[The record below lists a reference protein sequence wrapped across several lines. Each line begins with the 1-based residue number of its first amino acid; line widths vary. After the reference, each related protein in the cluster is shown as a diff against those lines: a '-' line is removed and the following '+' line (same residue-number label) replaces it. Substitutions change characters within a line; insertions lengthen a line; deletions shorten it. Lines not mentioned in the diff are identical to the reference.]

1 VMNNMP
7 APIIHVIDDDAPLRT
22 AMYRLLL
29 ACGYR
34 VLTYES
40 ASEFIENPLPDE
52 LSCILLDVN
61 MPAMS
66 GFQLQEYLNKVNSHI
81 PIVFLTAHGDISL
94 SVRAM
99 KAGAENF
106 LSKPVQKDDLLV
118 AIEGALEHYRKTM
131 DESGNLSHVRLCYA
145 RLTAREIEVFNL
157 VVRGQLNKQI
167 AFQLGN
173 SERTI
178 KSQRSKVME
187 KMEVTSVAQLV
198 LAARQLG
205 AV

>member
-1 VMNNMP
+1 MNDMP
-7 APIIHVIDDDAPLRT
+7 APLIHVIDDDAPLRT

-34 VLTYES
+34 VFTYES
-40 ASEFIENPLPDE
+40 ASQFIENPLPDE

-66 GFQLQEYLNKVNSHI
+66 GFQLQEYLNQVNSHI

-106 LSKPVQKDDLLV
+106 LSKPVQKDDLLI
-118 AIEGALEHYRKTM
+118 AIEGALEHYRKTI
-131 DESGNLSHVRLCYA
+131 DESGNLSHLRQCYA
-145 RLTAREIEVFNL
+145 RLTAREIEVFNM

-178 KSQRSKVME
+178 KSQRSSIME

-205 AV
+205 VV

>member
-1 VMNNMP
+1 MNDMP
-7 APIIHVIDDDAPLRT
+7 APLIHVIDDDAPLRT

-34 VLTYES
+34 VFTYES
-40 ASEFIENPLPDE
+40 ASQFIENPLPEE

-61 MPAMS
+61 MPTMS
-66 GFQLQEYLNKVNSHI
+66 GFQLQEYLNKINSHI

-106 LSKPVQKDDLLV
+106 LSKPVQKDELLI
-118 AIEGALEHYRKTM
+118 AIEGALEHYRKTI
-131 DESGNLSHVRLCYA
+131 DESGNLSHLRLCYA
-145 RLTAREIEVFNL
+145 RLTAREIEVFNM

-178 KSQRSKVME
+178 KSQRSSIME

-205 AV
+205 TV

>member
-1 VMNNMP
+1 MTDMP
-7 APIIHVIDDDAPLRT
+7 APLIHVIDDDAPLRT

-34 VLTYES
+34 VFTYES
-40 ASEFIENPLPDE
+40 ASQFIETPLPDE
-52 LSCILLDVN
+52 PSCILLDVN
-61 MPAMS
+61 MPTMS

-106 LSKPVQKDDLLV
+106 LSKPVQKDALLI
-118 AIEGALEHYRKTM
+118 AIEGALEHYRKTI
-131 DESGNLSHVRLCYA
+131 DESGNLSHLRQCYA
-145 RLTAREIEVFNL
+145 KLTAREIEVFNM

-178 KSQRSKVME
+178 KSQRSSIME

>member
-1 VMNNMP
+1 MSEMP

-34 VLTYES
+34 VFTYES
-40 ASEFIENPLPDE
+40 AAQFIETPPPDD

-61 MPAMS
+61 MPTMS
-66 GFQLQEYLNKVNSHI
+66 GFQLQEYLNKVHSHI

-99 KAGAENF
+99 KAGADNF
-106 LSKPVQKDDLLV
+106 LSKPVQKDDLLI
-118 AIEGALEHYRKTM
+118 AIEGALEHYRKTR
-131 DESGNLSHVRLCYA
+131 DESGNLSHLRLCYA
-145 RLTAREIEVFNL
+145 RLTAREIEVFSL

-198 LAARQLG
+198 LVAKQLG
-205 AV
+205 YI

>member
-1 VMNNMP
+1 
-7 APIIHVIDDDAPLRT
+7 LRT

-34 VLTYES
+34 VFTYES
-40 ASEFIENPLPDE
+40 ASQFIENPLPEE

-61 MPAMS
+61 MPTMS
-66 GFQLQEYLNKVNSHI
+66 GFQLQEYLNKINSHI

-106 LSKPVQKDDLLV
+106 LSKPVQKDELLI
-118 AIEGALEHYRKTM
+118 AIEGALEHYRKTI
-131 DESGNLSHVRLCYA
+131 DESGNLSHLRLCYA
-145 RLTAREIEVFNL
+145 RLTAREIEVFNM

-178 KSQRSKVME
+178 KSQRSSIME

-205 AV
+205 TV

>member
-1 VMNNMP
+1 MSSMP
-7 APIIHVIDDDAPLRT
+7 VPIIHVIDDDAPLRT

-34 VLTYES
+34 VSTYAS
-40 ASEFIENPLPDE
+40 ASEFVESPLPDE
-52 LSCILLDVN
+52 LSCILLDIN
-61 MPAMS
+61 MPTMS
-66 GFQLQEYLNKVNSHI
+66 GFQLQEYLNKINSHI

-106 LSKPVQKDDLLV
+106 LSKPVQKDDLLI
-118 AIEGALEHYRKTM
+118 AIEGALERYRQTV
-131 DESGNLSHVRLCYA
+131 DEYGNLSQLRQRYA
-145 RLTAREIEVFNL
+145 RLSAREIEVFNM

-178 KSQRSKVME
+178 KSQRSSIME
-187 KMEVTSVAQLV
+187 KMELTSVAQLV

-205 AV
+205 CI

>member
-1 VMNNMP
+1 MP
-7 APIIHVIDDDAPLRT
+7 APLIHVIDDDAPLRT

-34 VLTYES
+34 VFTYES
-40 ASEFIENPLPDE
+40 ASQFIENPLPDE

-66 GFQLQEYLNKVNSHI
+66 GFQLQEYLNQVNSHI

-106 LSKPVQKDDLLV
+106 LSKPVQKDDLLI
-118 AIEGALEHYRKTM
+118 AIEGALEHYRKTI
-131 DESGNLSHVRLCYA
+131 DESGNLSHLRQCYA
-145 RLTAREIEVFNL
+145 RLTAREIEVFNM

-178 KSQRSKVME
+178 KSQRSSIME

-205 AV
+205 VV

>member
-1 VMNNMP
+1 MNNMP
-7 APIIHVIDDDAPLRT
+7 APLIHVIDDDAPLRT

-40 ASEFIENPLPDE
+40 ASEFIENPLHDE

-61 MPAMS
+61 MPTMS

-145 RLTAREIEVFNL
+145 RLTAREIEVFNM

-198 LAARQLG
+198 LVAKQLG
-205 AV
+205 YI

>member
-1 VMNNMP
+1 MSEMP
-7 APIIHVIDDDAPLRT
+7 PALIHVIDDDAPLRT

-34 VLTYES
+34 VFTYES
-40 ASEFIENPLPDE
+40 ASQFIETPLPDE
-52 LSCILLDVN
+52 PSCILLDVN
-61 MPAMS
+61 MPTMS
-66 GFQLQEYLNKVNSHI
+66 GFQLQEYLNKINSQI

-106 LSKPVQKDDLLV
+106 LSKPVQKDELLI
-118 AIEGALEHYRKTM
+118 AIEGALEHYRRTI
-131 DESGNLSHVRLCYA
+131 DAHGNLSHLRQCYA
-145 RLTAREIEVFNL
+145 RLTAREIEVFNM

-178 KSQRSKVME
+178 KSQRSSIME

-205 AV
+205 LV